1 MPFSDRE
8 RNFGSLSFPTRVHR
22 FHSSFGLRGFPG
34 SILSFLNPRLIC
46 SLHLRNQIAVVFF
59 LAPTIQFFER
69 RRTRNRRFDRLMSVV
84 RVVAGGLQPPI
95 DALIAKVV

>member
-46 SLHLRNQIAVVFF
+46 SLNRRNHVTVVFF
-59 LAPTIQFFER
+59 LSPAIQFFER
-69 RRTRNRRFDRLMSVV
+69 GRTRNRSFDRLMSVV
-84 RVVAGGLQPPI
+84 CVVAGGLQPPI
-95 DALIAKVV
+95 DALVAKVV